1 MRKVLF
7 TLLLILIL
15 VLSGITITKGLNI
28 AKYDIWGIKDI
39 IAKDEE
45 IDNLNLQLSNLVST
59 TYPSTLKKLE
69 SSAQTMEKTKSEY
82 ESKALLI
89 SEKESNMQTEK
100 YEIEFL
106 WTKIGNYAQ
115 DNDVEI
121 KIDVIDSQISGRY
134 DLNFTVSGKYS
145 DITQFIYDIENDSKL
160 GFKIEKFKMVPN
172 ESGVQATFSCTEI
185 KIDIEISNQSVTE
198 KLENEDEDKK
208 TKTNTSSN
216 TINST
221 KSTNTTNS
229 TNITNTSTNS
239 TNSTHTT
246 NSLNTVN

>member
-7 TLLLILIL
+7 TLLLILVLI
-15 VLSGITITKGLNI
+15 LSGITITKGLNI
-28 AKYDIWGIKDI
+28 VKYDIWGIKDI

-45 IDNLNLQLSNLVST
+45 IDDLNLKLSDLVST

-89 SEKESNMQTEK
+89 SEKDSNMQTEK

-121 KIDVIDSQISGRY
+121 KIDVTDSQISGRY

-160 GFKIEKFKMVPN
+160 GFKIEKFKMVPSEN
-172 ESGVQATFSCTEI
+172 GVQATFSCTEI
-185 KIDIEISNQSVTE
+185 KIDIENSNQSVTDKIE
-198 KLENEDEDKK
+198 KEDDESKK
-208 TKTNTSSN
+208 SSSTNTSSN
-216 TINST
+216 TSL
-221 KSTNTTNS
+221 NTTNS
-229 TNITNTSTNS
+229 TNTSTNS
-239 TNSTHTT
+239 TNSTHNL
-246 NSLNTVN
+246 NSLNKIN